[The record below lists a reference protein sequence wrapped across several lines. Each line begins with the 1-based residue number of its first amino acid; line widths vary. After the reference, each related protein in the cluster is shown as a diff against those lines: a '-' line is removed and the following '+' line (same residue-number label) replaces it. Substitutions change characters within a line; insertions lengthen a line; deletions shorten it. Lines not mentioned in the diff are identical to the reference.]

1 MGMVG
6 QRHALFT
13 IVQEAERA
21 SASVW
26 MNVKNS
32 FPHEGFEPRT
42 VQHITSRYTD
52 YAIPAQQL
60 LHLSP

>member
-6 QRHALFT
+6 QKHALFT
-13 IVQEAERA
+13 IVQEAESV
-21 SASVW
+21 SASVR
-26 MNVKNS
+26 MSVKNS

-42 VQHITSRYTD
+42 VQPIASPYTD

-60 LHLSP
+60 LHFSP